1 MSTVSH
7 TIRILLQR
15 VGDQTAV
22 IRTRWQQVWD
32 PIVVIVVITL
42 VSLSIFVSIQLR
54 AVDDSWAVVPRV
66 LVTIAITGQETDVIT
81 GANLTWSMKTDP
93 DKYK

>member
-66 LVTIAITGQETDVIT
+66 LVTIAIAGQETDVIA

-93 DKYK
+93 GKYK